1 MFLVTTICTL
11 YTKIFEYYRNT
22 SWSIWEFFFI
32 RYTCKMIRRKKDI
45 YKTLYWEHC
54 ALFILG
60 EKENIPFNTENKIL
74 KRTLHFFG
82 RLINLKCKMQTT
94 SYTLLSYWECINFNL
109 ESQLIINKAITVS
122 PPPSWPIFECNITAQ
137 VLGAVS
143 IGAAIHLVNFKFVFL
158 FPVRSELRK
167 KV

>member
-1 MFLVTTICTL
+1 MEKHYLHSETCSSSFAMFLVTTICTL

-109 ESQLIINKAITVS
+109 ESQLIINKAILS
-122 PPPSWPIFECNITAQ
+122 LRLPPDPYLSVTLPLKSWGLCQ
-137 VLGAVS
+137 SVRLS
-143 IGAAIHLVNFKFVFL
+143 I
-158 FPVRSELRK
+158 
-167 KV
+167 

>member
-1 MFLVTTICTL
+1 MQFIIRHVSCYNHL
-11 YTKIFEYYRNT
+11 YTVYKDIRILQEYELINLR
-22 SWSIWEFFFI
+22 IFFFI

-109 ESQLIINKAITVS
+109 KSQLIINKAILS
-122 PPPSWPIFECNITAQ
+122 LRLPPDPYLSVTLPLKSWGLCQ
-137 VLGAVS
+137 SVRLS
-143 IGAAIHLVNFKFVFL
+143 I
-158 FPVRSELRK
+158 
-167 KV
+167 